1 MTRAKNISKI
11 ITDADL
17 SGNLNMGDG
26 DIIKLGDGADL
37 QIKHDASN
45 SFIRDEGTGNL
56 YFDSVVG
63 NFYVRVNSSENA
75 IEAVQNGA
83 VTLYHN
89 GLAKIATAS
98 DGVTLSGNLNMGDG
112 DIIKLGASADLQIYH
127 DGSNS
132 IIKDNGTGAL
142 FIDGSNAINFRSGDG
157 GEYYAVFND
166 DGAVSLRHNN
176 VEKFA
181 TSSSGVTVTGNITNT
196 SGDLT
201 LDVAG
206 DITLDADGAQIRLK
220 DGGTQFGLFGNEN
233 SDFSIQSSIQDKDML
248 FQGNDGG
255 VGVTALTLDMSDA
268 GTAVF
273 NNRIRAALA
282 SDGSP
287 SYSFGNDTH
296 TGMFSP
302 GNDLIGF
309 STGGAER
316 ARINATGMLMLNGI
330 NEVARFVISQNTQA
344 LNMIFLQNTNSTAG
358 GNFVSMVNSGGVT
371 AGTINQNGSTTVAYN
386 TSSDYRLKENVSYN
400 FDATTRL
407 KQLKPA
413 RFNWIEDETNTI
425 VDGFIAHEVSSI
437 VPEAI
442 TGEKDAT
449 KEITNIILNADS
461 TIYRQGV
468 SETDWEK
475 GKLSTTDENGNT
487 VDPIYASDTTWV
499 ASKTIIDAQGIDQA
513 KLVPLL
519 VKTIQELEA
528 RITALENA

>member
-11 ITDADL
+11 ITDAD
-17 SGNLNMGDG
+17 
-26 DIIKLGDGADL
+26 
-37 QIKHDASN
+37 
-45 SFIRDEGTGNL
+45 
-56 YFDSVVG
+56 
-63 NFYVRVNSSENA
+63 
-75 IEAVQNGA
+75 
-83 VTLYHN
+83 
-89 GLAKIATAS
+89 
-98 DGVTLSGNLNMGDG
+98 LSGNLNMGDG

-316 ARINATGMLMLNGI
+316 IRITTNGSLLLGKTSAT
-330 NEVARFVISQNTQA
+330 T
-344 LNMIFLQNTNSTAG
+344 
-358 GNFVSMVNSGGVT
+358 SGGGTFFETPT
-371 AGTINQNGSTTVAYN
+371 AVSSMPMYLRFCKTFSGTREAVSFHYSGSYVGGILYDNSSINYA
-386 TSSDYRLKENVSYN
+386 TSSDYRLKENVVTDWN
-400 FDATTRL
+400 ATTRL
-407 KQLKPA
+407 KQLKPS
-413 RFNWIEDETNTI
+413 RFNFKADTDKT
-425 VDGFIAHEVSSI
+425 VDGFLAHEVSSI

-442 TGEKDAT
+442 TGTKDAV
-449 KEITNIILNADS
+449 KVWEDGEELPD
-461 TIYRQGV
+461 GV
-468 SETDWEK
+468 SVGDN
-475 GKLSTTDENGNT
+475 KLDANGNT
-487 VDPIYASDTTWV
+487 IPVM
-499 ASKTIIDAQGIDQA
+499 QCIDQS